1 MLTNRVWIWIEGIL
15 ICLISLILLFPYL
28 SPILTAVSLLLLAL
42 ILILPILT
50 HHRPIL
56 PVTPI
61 NLIILLWLIGVG
73 VSVLVTADPD
83 KTLPQFTR
91 FIASLILFY
100 GLVAIVQR
108 RGQVTWLAYGL
119 IGLGALFALMAPV
132 TVAWHETK
140 SFLIPNVIYQ
150 LFPLLSPETIHP
162 NTMASLMILLLPLP
176 LAYFWRDFS
185 QRKRSWLLWLLITGW
200 MGLILLLT
208 KSRGGYLAAVIG
220 VLLVLWLMRRRWL
233 AMALAGITAVAAT
246 WLLTAANTAVST
258 ADVASGITDPGAL
271 EFRLGVW
278 RIALW
283 MMSDFSFTG
292 AGMGAFN
299 DVGMRLYPFADNG
312 NPGTH
317 NIYLQMGVDLG
328 IPGLIVYLAWLLLA
342 LFMAWKTLKW
352 AEKLA
357 DDDLRTMMV
366 GAFAGLIAYSAH
378 GLIDNGLV
386 WTLVSFVPW
395 LVVALIV
402 VAHGLTSSATR
413 KTACTEP
420 AEVAVMPPLSPVS
433 PTPHQADPAPAPT
446 DP

>member
-1 MLTNRVWIWIEGIL
+1 MPRPFSPSLPLSKTIWLEGL
-15 ICLISLILLFPYL
+15 ALLFITPVL
-28 SPILTAVSLLLLAL
+28 IFPGVFPLLTAVSLSLLAL
-42 ILILPILT
+42 ILLLPILM

-61 NLIILLWLIGVG
+61 NILVLLWLIGVG

-100 GLVAIVQR
+100 GLVTIMR
-108 RGQVTWLAYGL
+108 RRSQLTWLAYSL
-119 IGLGALFALMAPV
+119 MGLGALFALAAPV
-132 TVAWHETK
+132 AVAWNETK
-140 SFLIPNVIYQ
+140 SALIPDAVYQ

-176 LAYFWRDFS
+176 LAYLAQAFS
-185 QRKRSWLLWLLITGW
+185 QRNRLGWLWLVMTGW
-200 MGLILLLT
+200 MGFVLLLT

-220 VLLVLWLMRRRWL
+220 VLLVFWLMRRRWL
-233 AMALAGITAVAAT
+233 AVGLAGITAVTAA
-246 WLLTAANTAVST
+246 WLLTTASRSDTAVNGL
-258 ADVASGITDPGAL
+258 ADPGTMA
-271 EFRLGVW
+271 FRLGVW

-299 DVGMRLYPFADNG
+299 DVGMRLYPFAENN
-312 NPGTH
+312 NPGAH

-328 IPGLIVYLAWLLLA
+328 IPGLITYLAWLLLA

-357 DDDLRTMMV
+357 DNNLRTMMV
-366 GAFAGLIAYSAH
+366 GVLAGLIAYSAH
-378 GLIDNGLV
+378 GLVDNGLL

-395 LVVALIV
+395 LVVALIAS
-402 VAHGLTSSATR
+402 AHMITR
-413 KTACTEP
+413 QTA
-420 AEVAVMPPLSPVS
+420 VI
-433 PTPHQADPAPAPT
+433 TPMRQPAPT
-446 DP
+446 PDPTHSAPDPNVS